1 MSLIDKLGAEKEAA
15 AFYNTVNKTVTP
27 QERNVIVRA
36 GEVLAWAIT
45 WRVLLK
51 LGVPLGVLV
60 AIGLTILGSQ
70 ATGEAPPGVVAG
82 DEIKVIAREP
92 GVAFDVLLFC
102 NDPTTSVGKTPMTD
116 APAGGNRYIALRGT
130 ESVNWPD
137 SPEGK
142 NPTATHYVT
151 APDGNQRGE
160 AVEVTKAAADCMK
173 RRAK

>member
-1 MSLIDKLGAEKEAA
+1 MSLLDKLGAQKEAE
-15 AFYNTVNKTVTP
+15 AFYATVSAAVSP
-27 QERNVIVRA
+27 QERSLIIRA
-36 GEVLAWAIT
+36 GEILAWAVT

-60 AIGLTILGSQ
+60 AVGVTVLGSQ
-70 ATGEAPPGVVAG
+70 ATGETPPLVATQ

-102 NDPTTSVGKTPMTD
+102 NDPTAIVGKTPMTD
-116 APAGGNRYIALRGT
+116 APAGGNRYVALRGT

-137 SPEGK
+137 SPIGK

-173 RRAK
+173 RRAQ

>member
-15 AFYNTVNKTVTP
+15 AFYHTVDAAVTP
-27 QERNVIVRA
+27 QERNLIVRA

-51 LGVPLGVLV
+51 LGVPIGVLI
-60 AIGLTILGSQ
+60 AIGVTVLGSQ
-70 ATGEAPPGVVAG
+70 ATGETPPLVATA

-92 GVAFDVLLFC
+92 GVAFDVTLFC
-102 NDPTTSVGKTPMTD
+102 NDPTTTVGKTPMTD
-116 APAGGNRYIALRGT
+116 APAGGNRYVALRGT

-160 AVEVTKAAADCMK
+160 AVEVTKPAADCMK
-173 RRAK
+173 RRAR